1 MFNRIKIYFSFL
13 VCILISLT
21 SGSVYAKK
29 YDGVTINVITTAGTT
44 IRLPIVEHG
53 KDFTKLTGAKI
64 NMTGVPFSDIYSK
77 MLTDFAAGTNS
88 YDVGVFPP
96 AWIVDYVVPGYVIDL
111 TDRVNNDSKLNW
123 NDVVPF
129 FRDFSAS
136 YAGKVYTIPVD
147 GDFHMAYYR
156 RDLLDAEGMDPPETW
171 DDYLRIA
178 KHFHGRDLNGD
189 GESDWGSC
197 LAKKRNGQA
206 YYMMNSIAAPFIQS
220 QGTGSGMFFDP
231 ENMNPLVNNEG
242 YAKALEFWRDSTK
255 YGPPNELNI
264 DVGDTRGMFTA
275 GRCALTVDWGDIG
288 TLSIAPGSKVV
299 DKVGSI
305 ILPGSKEVIDYKTGK
320 LVSCTRKTCPYAVNG
335 VNHAPF
341 AAFGGWAGSINA
353 SSPKKVQDAA
363 YEFLSYCNQAEQSNK
378 DVVIGATGMNPYRT
392 SQFESKSLWVEAGM
406 SWSTAQDYLGAIKNS
421 LASPNMV
428 LDLRIPANQ
437 KYLQVSLDTQ
447 LSRMLVG
454 EITIK
459 ETMEALENEWNEI
472 TDEQGRSGQ
481 LAEYRAT
488 ISYK

>member
-1 MFNRIKIYFSFL
+1 MFNKLNSSKKIMLFL
-13 VCILISLT
+13 VLFLFNSY
-21 SGSVYAKK
+21 VFAKK
-29 YDGVTINVITTAGTT
+29 YDGITINIITTSGTG
-44 IRLPIVEHG
+44 IRLPIVAHG
-53 KDFTKLTGAKI
+53 ENFTKLTGAKI

-136 YAGKVYTIPVD
+136 YSGRVYTIPVD

-156 RDLLDAEGMDPPETW
+156 KDLLDEEGMSPPETW

-220 QGTGSGMFFDP
+220 KGTGSGMFFDP

-255 YGPPNELNI
+255 FGPPNELNI

-320 LVSCTRKTCPYAVNG
+320 LQSCTKNTCPYAVNG

-341 AAFGGWAGSINA
+341 AAFGGWAGSINS
-353 SSPKKVQDAA
+353 SSPKKIQDAA

-392 SQFESKSLWVEAGM
+392 SQFESKSLWVKAGM
-406 SWSTAQDYLGAIKNS
+406 SAATANNYLGAIKGS
-421 LASPNMV
+421 LANPNMV
-428 LDLRIPANQ
+428 LDLRIHANHR
-437 KYLQVSLDTQ
+437 YLQVSLDTQ
-447 LSRMLVG
+447 LSRMLAG
-454 EITIK
+454 EISIK
-459 ETMEALENEWNEI
+459 QTMQTLEDEWNEI
-472 TDEQGRSGQ
+472 SDELGREDQ
-481 LAEYRAT
+481 LEAYKAT